1 MNEDISMESQE
12 LSNALF
18 LIEWMKQSHLNA
30 LHLRMGSLKLD
41 LKRYAEEERKTDI
54 DSAENM
60 EQQVGKPILSPR
72 LGIFFRSAKSED
84 RPLVEI
90 GQRVQADDCVC
101 FINVLDQ
108 RYCVTAGVQGQITE
122 FFAQDGQLVE
132 FKQPIFAVKGQ
143 ESDEIKQP

>member
-1 MNEDISMESQE
+1 MESRDISDA
-12 LSNALF
+12 LS

-30 LHLRMGSLKLD
+30 LHLRMGSLILD
-41 LKRYAEEERKTDI
+41 LKRYAEEERKADM
-54 DSAENM
+54 DSAENI
-60 EQQVGKPILSPR
+60 ERQAGKPILSPR

-108 RYCVTAGVQGQITE
+108 RYCVTAGVQGRITE
-122 FFAQDGQLVE
+122 YFAQDGQLVE

>member
-1 MNEDISMESQE
+1 MRISMESRDFSDA
-12 LSNALF
+12 LS

-30 LHLRMGSLKLD
+30 LYLRMGSLTLD
-41 LKRYAEEERKTDI
+41 LKRYVEEERTTNK
-54 DSAENM
+54 DSAEDIK
-60 EQQVGKPILSPR
+60 QQAGKPILSPR
-72 LGIFFRSAKSED
+72 LGIFFRSARSED

-108 RYCVTAGVQGQITE
+108 RYCVMAGVQGQITE

-132 FKQPIFAVKGQ
+132 FKQSIFAVKGQ
-143 ESDEIKQP
+143 ESDEIK

>member
-1 MNEDISMESQE
+1 MESRDFSDA
-12 LSNALF
+12 LS
-18 LIEWMKQSHLNA
+18 LIEWMKLSHLDA
-30 LHLRMGSLKLD
+30 LHLHMGSLTLD
-41 LKRYAEEERKTDI
+41 LKRYAEKERKTDI
-54 DSAENM
+54 DSAENI
-60 EQQVGKPILSPR
+60 ERQAGKPILSPR
-72 LGIFFRSAKSED
+72 LGIFFRSAKPED

-108 RYCVTAGVQGQITE
+108 RYCVAAGVQGQITE
-122 FFAQDGQLVE
+122 FFTQDGQLVE

>member
-1 MNEDISMESQE
+1 MESRDF
-12 LSNALF
+12 SNALS

-30 LHLRMGSLKLD
+30 LHLRMGSLTLD

-54 DSAENM
+54 DSAGNI
-60 EQQVGKPILSPR
+60 EQQAGKPILSPR
-72 LGIFFRSAKSED
+72 LGIFFRSAKPED

-90 GQRVQADDCVC
+90 GQRVQADDGVC

-108 RYCVTAGVQGQITE
+108 RYCVTAGVQGRITE
-122 FFAQDGQLVE
+122 FFTQDGELVE
-132 FKQPIFAVKGQ
+132 FKQPIFAIQGQ

>member
-1 MNEDISMESQE
+1 
-12 LSNALF
+12 
-18 LIEWMKQSHLNA
+18 
-30 LHLRMGSLKLD
+30 
-41 LKRYAEEERKTDI
+41 
-54 DSAENM
+54 
-60 EQQVGKPILSPR
+60 

-84 RPLVEI
+84 RPLAET

-122 FFAQDGQLVE
+122 FFTQDGQLVE

>member
-1 MNEDISMESQE
+1 MESQE
-12 LSNALF
+12 LSNGLS
-18 LIEWMKQSHLNA
+18 LIEWMNQSHLNA
-30 LHLRMGSLKLD
+30 LHLRMGSLTLD

-54 DSAENM
+54 DSAENI
-60 EQQVGKPILSPR
+60 EQQAGKPILSPR
-72 LGIFFRSAKSED
+72 LGIFFRSAKSGD

-108 RYCVTAGVQGQITE
+108 RYCVTAGVPGQITE
-122 FFAQDGQLVE
+122 FFTQDGQLVE

-143 ESDEIKQP
+143 ESGEIKQP

>member
-1 MNEDISMESQE
+1 MESRDF
-12 LSNALF
+12 SNALS
-18 LIEWMKQSHLNA
+18 LIEWMKQSHLDA
-30 LHLRMGSLKLD
+30 LHLRMGSLTLD

-54 DSAENM
+54 DSAENI
-60 EQQVGKPILSPR
+60 EQQAGKPILSPR

-108 RYCVTAGVQGQITE
+108 RYCVTAGVQGRITE
-122 FFAQDGQLVE
+122 FFTQDGQLVE